1 MERIFTVNIPDFAD
15 RIITRLEAN
24 GFEAF
29 AVGGCVRDSICKKIP
44 KDWDVCTS
52 AKPEQIKEIFKADF
66 TVIPTGEKHGTIT
79 VLSNHHPIEVTT
91 FRYDGSYSDGRH
103 PQKVQ
108 FVSHISEDLARR
120 DFTVNAM
127 AYNSRCGIVDLFGGM
142 EDIKNKIIR
151 CVGNPKERFEE
162 DALRI
167 MRALRFS
174 AVCNF
179 DIEKETSLAIH
190 NGKELLRKISAERIY
205 AELKKLLLA
214 DSPSTLLIDYKDVF
228 DVILP
233 KTFSE
238 NVFSEKNCYLADKM
252 PKDISMRLGVILG
265 NISADAVMD
274 SLETLKAERE
284 TIRRTCMFI
293 KNSKINA
300 PVCKTEAK
308 YMLKSFGKTDT
319 IDILKYNSV
328 WNSSVNSGEDYFK
341 GALVFIEE
349 IEKNNECYSLKSLDI
364 SGSDLLSLG
373 IKGQKIGIV
382 LNSLLDAVI
391 DNSVKNH
398 KPELLKLSKRLLN
411 QL

>member
-1 MERIFTVNIPDFAD
+1 MERTFTVNIPDFAD
-15 RIITRLEAN
+15 RIISRLEAN

-52 AKPEQIKEIFKADF
+52 AKPEQIKEIFESDF

-79 VLSNHHPIEVTT
+79 VLSNHHPVEVTT

-127 AYNSRCGIVDLFGGM
+127 AYNRRWGIVDLFGGM
-142 EDIKNKIIR
+142 EDIKNKLIR
-151 CVGNPKERFEE
+151 CVGNPTERFEE

-179 DIEKETSLAIH
+179 NIEKETSLAIH
-190 NGKELLRKISAERIY
+190 RGKELLRKISAERIY
-205 AELKKLLLA
+205 AELKKLLLS

-238 NVFSEKNCYLADKM
+238 KNCYLADKM
-252 PKDISMRLGVILG
+252 PKDISMRLGVIFG
-265 NISADAVMD
+265 NMTADAATE
-274 SLETLKAERE
+274 SLEALKAERE
-284 TIRRTCMFI
+284 TIRRTCIFI
-293 KNSKINA
+293 KNSTINA

-308 YMLKSFGKTDT
+308 YMLKSFGKADA

-328 WNSSVNSGEDYFK
+328 WNSSGNAREDYFNR
-341 GALVFIEE
+341 ALIFIDE

-373 IKGQKIGIV
+373 IRGQKIGIV
-382 LNSLLDAVI
+382 LNALLDAVI
-391 DNSVKNH
+391 ENSVKNH
-398 KPELLKLSKRLLN
+398 KAELLDLSKRLLN
-411 QL
+411 EL